1 MQLLISGSKAGK
13 GSEVTIPE
21 PTGDLNIEEREGL
34 SVVKLSR
41 LIEMK
46 IACGLGS
53 IRRTHKDLADVVE
66 LIAIRKLVFGD
77 IDRVRAIVANDTEI
91 LNYYDYR
98 NFGAT
103 PLTMACFSNHQALVE
118 VLIELGA
125 DPNRKSDWKMGT
137 WSPLHCSIYRHDRML
152 AELLLSLGAT
162 LDVHIHPCMRRR

>member
-66 LIAIRKLVFGD
+66 LIAIRKLDSSFAQYLHKSL
-77 IDRVRAIVANDTEI
+77 RSLPTI
-91 LNYYDYR
+91 LR
-98 NFGAT
+98 F
-103 PLTMACFSNHQALVE
+103 
-118 VLIELGA
+118 
-125 DPNRKSDWKMGT
+125 
-137 WSPLHCSIYRHDRML
+137 
-152 AELLLSLGAT
+152 
-162 LDVHIHPCMRRR
+162 